1 MTKVNRFLLWI
12 AAALLVIV
20 VAANE
25 AVWLHAFGFMGSRL
39 GLWGSFRL
47 DNAEL
52 RMRSG
57 WYAIQKA
64 SDYKG
69 PGIPSSALLAFKSE
83 WPKFGARNQIGIT
96 KLAAEDAAKLAAPGS
111 HIQKM
116 EKFPWGNAIFLR
128 TGNSVFIPE
137 AQILVA
143 SGTGYEGRL
152 GEAIQDIEAITVTN
166 PR

>member
-1 MTKVNRFLLWI
+1 VTKVNRFLLWI

-83 WPKFGARNQIGIT
+83 WPKFGARNQIGINLPHPVPT
-96 KLAAEDAAKLAAPGS
+96 SRKWKSFRGVTRYFCALVIPYLFQKLKFLWQAAPAMKGALVR
-111 HIQKM
+111 QY
-116 EKFPWGNAIFLR
+116 R
-128 TGNSVFIPE
+128 T
-137 AQILVA
+137 
-143 SGTGYEGRL
+143 
-152 GEAIQDIEAITVTN
+152 
-166 PR
+166 